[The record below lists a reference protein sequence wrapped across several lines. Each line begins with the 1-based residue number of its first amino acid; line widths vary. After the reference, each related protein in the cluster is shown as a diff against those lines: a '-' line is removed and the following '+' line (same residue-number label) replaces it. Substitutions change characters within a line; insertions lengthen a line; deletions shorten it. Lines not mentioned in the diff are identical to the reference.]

1 MPGPPIARCD
11 HCSTKF
17 KLRSTNSIGKSMV
30 CPKCGEEFVVRPLK
44 RTKKQR
50 PEETSLYSNDPT
62 DVSSPTDSPGR
73 LPGRSRGRKRT
84 PMDAARE
91 KRDALLKKKEAE
103 QQANQSKDAAW
114 ALVATILT
122 YNAHIAVLLTLGDC
136 ATEFIGLVGDL
147 SFRAAR
153 GPVLIVILS
162 LVLWYQTVLSRDINQ
177 RGTAAAGGMFF
188 IIVCG
193 VIGAATANAV
203 NRVTGHDFF
212 EVRWGAVYLGI
223 SLVLF
228 SIWGY
233 GRETRVEYAERM
245 MSRGKFTSATEA
257 VERILEKDPDNLQ
270 ALKIQQELRQM
281 MKL

>member
-17 KLRSTNSIGKSMV
+17 KLRSADSIGKSLA

-44 RTKKQR
+44 RTKRR
-50 PEETSLYSNDPT
+50 PADEPGLYSNDPT
-62 DVSSPTDSPGR
+62 DTSSPSDTAGR
-73 LPGRSRGRKRT
+73 LPGRSRRRKRT
-84 PMDAARE
+84 PMDDARE
-91 KRDALLKKKEAE
+91 KRDALLRKKEE
-103 QQANQSKDAAW
+103 QDRANQPKEAAW

-122 YNAHIAVLLTLGDC
+122 YNAHVATLLTIGDC
-136 ATEFIGLVGDL
+136 ATEFFGLVGEM

-153 GPVLIVILS
+153 GPVVIVVITLI
-162 LVLWYQTVLSRDINQ
+162 LWYQTVLSRDINQ
-177 RGTAAAGGMFF
+177 RATAAAGGMFF

-193 VIGAATANAV
+193 VIGAVTVNAV

-233 GRETRVEYAERM
+233 GRETPVEYAERM
-245 MSRGKFTSATEA
+245 MSRGKFASATA
-257 VERILEKDPDNLQ
+257 TIERVLEKDPDDLQ

-281 MKL
+281 MTM